1 MSIDNGN
8 DALMLGSFDSGMLS
22 YLDPLAE
29 ASLDSFVDLSTFL
42 EEGKTV
48 EPVDGAAVDIDALME
63 KTKPVEVAVETAE
76 PSMKGNFEEVEEVVD
91 VVDKEEEVE
100 EVVDVVD
107 MEEEVVATTPDHDYV
122 CKRPRLSTSSN
133 ASEEGGHTY
142 AAASTSPVPLVRK
155 YRERRDK
162 NNVASRRSREIRKRK
177 FVDMESKADELVVEN
192 EKLQLKIVELE
203 KLAKEMKTILVSKLS
218 GK

>member
-1 MSIDNGN
+1 MDN
-8 DALMLGSFDSGMLS
+8 L
-22 YLDPLAE
+22 
-29 ASLDSFVDLSTFL
+29 TFQ
-42 EEGKTV
+42 GKTV

-76 PSMKGNFEEVEEVVD
+76 PSMKGNV
-91 VVDKEEEVE
+91 EEVE

>member
-8 DALMLGSFDSGMLS
+8 NALMLGSFDPGMLS

-42 EEGKTV
+42 EEDRTV
-48 EPVDGAAVDIDALME
+48 EPVDGAAEDIDALME

-76 PSMKGNFEEVEEVVD
+76 PSMKRKFEEVVEFVD
-91 VVDKEEEVE
+91 VVS
-100 EVVDVVD
+100 

-122 CKRPRLSTSSN
+122 CKRPRLSTSSSV
-133 ASEEGGHTY
+133 SEEWGPSG
-142 AAASTSPVPLVRK
+142 AAASTSPVPLVQK
-155 YRERRDK
+155 YRQRRDK
-162 NNVASRRSREIRKRK
+162 NNVASRRSREIRKQK
-177 FVDMESKADELVVEN
+177 FVDMESQADELIVDN
-192 EKLQLKIVELE
+192 EKLRLKIVDLE
-203 KLAKEMKTILVSKLS
+203 KLAKEMKAILVSKLS

>member
-91 VVDKEEEVE
+91 VVD
-100 EVVDVVD
+100 

-177 FVDMESKADELVVEN
+177 FVDMESQADELVVEN